1 VDAIDR
7 NGGAAS
13 WRTVCEMRLISDAE
27 LEQALSTLGWQ
38 IADGQLRKVVRRKDF
53 AEALAFVNAV
63 GALAEQAN
71 HHPDIDVRW
80 NTVTLHLMTH
90 SKGGFTDTDIA
101 LASAIDEVT

>member
-1 VDAIDR
+1 
-7 NGGAAS
+7 
-13 WRTVCEMRLISDAE
+13 MRLISDAE

-80 NTVTLHLMTH
+80 NTVTLH
-90 SKGGFTDTDIA
+90 
-101 LASAIDEVT
+101 